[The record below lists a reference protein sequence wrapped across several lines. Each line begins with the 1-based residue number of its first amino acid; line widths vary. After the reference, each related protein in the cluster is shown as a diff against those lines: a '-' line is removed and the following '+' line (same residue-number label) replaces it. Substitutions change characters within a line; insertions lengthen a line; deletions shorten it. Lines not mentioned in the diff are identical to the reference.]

1 MSLLEQLLQI
11 SPWLTWGLPI
21 LGAILTPLFAL
32 LGKKVRDIMAPFFA
46 FLAAI
51 SALLLFIG
59 FGDGKLYLFTYPW
72 IPTLNINIVL
82 RVDPLS
88 IFMANVVAW
97 VSFLIMVYS
106 VGYMKDDPSLTRYW
120 FFMNYFIGN
129 MLLLVLSDNLLQMF
143 VAWEGVGICSYQLIG
158 FWYTDDDY
166 KTWVGDIGKK
176 ALGVETAYPPSH
188 AGIKAFIMT
197 RLGDAG
203 FLVGILTLYMATHT
217 FNLSQIESSLSS
229 ASIPTWLGSLI
240 STGFLIPSLLLLL
253 GGPIGKS
260 AQFPLHEWLPD
271 AMTGPSS
278 VSALIHA
285 ATMVKAGVFFIA
297 RFSPLVFMIYE
308 KAGPQM
314 LVFFETVAWIGVV
327 TAFIA
332 ATQAMVSTEVKK
344 VMAYSTVSQIGYMM
358 LALGVAG
365 LMTNFVMGYFAGLF
379 HLMSH
384 AIFKASLF
392 LASGA
397 LIHATETRY
406 MTEMG
411 GLKDKMKITFI
422 SMLIAGLSLMGM
434 PPLSGFWSKDAIF
447 IATLEAGQPIMFI
460 LAAITAILTAFYTLR
475 MIGIIFY
482 GPAKSYDGAGHA
494 SHHNASIEHH
504 HEIHEAPKVMWIPYM
519 TLALAS
525 LIIGLLSLI
534 PNINFEVQLEEFLSK
549 SISFAHTIEEVN
561 PVYEIYALTST
572 VVALAIGGLTSY
584 YIYIKGVNKILLTTN
599 PIYRGIQTFLY
610 NRWYINAIY
619 YKVFRN
625 GIFWLSRNIYK
636 WFDKLVIDGFYNT
649 VMPIGTLIAAYGVN
663 RWFENAV
670 IDRINNVVASA
681 GSWISKSLRE
691 HTETGAIQKYLALF
705 IVGFSLIALFI
716 LLR

>member
-1 MSLLEQLLQI
+1 MSLLEQLYQL

-21 LGAILTPLFAL
+21 LGAILTPVFTLF
-32 LGKKVRDIMAPFFA
+32 GKKVRDIMAPFFA
-46 FLAAI
+46 LLAAL
-51 SALLLFIG
+51 SALLLFIR
-59 FGDGKLYLFTYPW
+59 FGDGSRHLFTYPW
-72 IPTLNINIVL
+72 IPTLGINIVL
-82 RVDPLS
+82 RVDALS

-106 VGYMKDDPSLTRYW
+106 IGYMKDDPSLTRYW

-143 VAWEGVGICSYQLIG
+143 IAWEGVGICSYQLIG
-158 FWYTDDDY
+158 FWYTDDNY
-166 KTWVGDIGKK
+166 ETWVGDIGKK
-176 ALGVETAYPPSH
+176 VLGIDTAYPPSH
-188 AGIKAFIMT
+188 SGMKAFIMT

-217 FNLSQIESSLSS
+217 FNLSQIEDSLTSV
-229 ASIPTWLGSLI
+229 PTWLGTLA

-308 KAGPQM
+308 KTGPQM
-314 LVFFETVAWIGVV
+314 LIFFETVAWIGVI

-344 VMAYSTVSQIGYMM
+344 VLAYSTVSQIGYMM

-384 AIFKASLF
+384 AIFKASMF

-397 LIHATETRY
+397 LIHATGTRY

-411 GLKDKMKITFI
+411 GLKNKMKITFI
-422 SMLIAGLSLMGM
+422 AMLIAGLSLMGV
-434 PPLSGFWSKDAIF
+434 PPLSGFWSKDAVL
-447 IATLEAGQPIMFI
+447 IATLSAEQPLMFI
-460 LAAITAILTAFYTLR
+460 LATITAMLTVFYTLR

-482 GPAKSYDGAGHA
+482 GKSKDHTNE
-494 SHHNASIEHH
+494 SHIEHH
-504 HEIHEAPKVMWIPYM
+504 HEVHEAPKVMWIPYM

-525 LIIGLLSLI
+525 LVIGILPLI
-534 PNINFEVQLEEFLSK
+534 PNINFETQLEDFLSR
-549 SISFAHTIEEVN
+549 SLSFAHVVEEVN
-561 PVYEIYALTST
+561 PMYEIYALLATAT
-572 VVALAIGGLTSY
+572 ALTIGGLSSY
-584 YIYIKGVNKILLTTN
+584 YIYIKGMNRILFTSN
-599 PIYRGIQTFLY
+599 PIYRGLQTFFY

-619 YKVFRN
+619 YRIFVN
-625 GIFWLSRNIYK
+625 GCLWLSRNIYK
-636 WFDKLVIDGFYNT
+636 WFDRLVIDGIYNT
-649 VMPIGTLIAAYGVN
+649 LMPTGTLIVAYGLH
-663 RWFENAV
+663 RWFEKAV
-670 IDRINNVVASA
+670 IDRINDVVSKG
-681 GSWISKSLRE
+681 GSWLSRTLRE
-691 HTETGAIQKYLALF
+691 SYETGAIQQYLALF
-705 IVGFSLIALFI
+705 IIGFSLIALFI
-716 LLR
+716 LMR

>member
-1 MSLLEQLLQI
+1 MSFLEQLFQL

-32 LGKKVRDIMAPFFA
+32 FGKKVRDIMAPFFA
-46 FLAAI
+46 LLAAL
-51 SALLLFIG
+51 SALLLFLG
-59 FGDGKLYLFTYPW
+59 FGDGARHLFTYPW
-72 IPTLNINIVL
+72 IPTLNINIVI

-88 IFMANVVAW
+88 IFMANIVAW

-106 VGYMKDDPSLTRYW
+106 IGYMKDDPSLTRYW

-143 VAWEGVGICSYQLIG
+143 IAWEGVGICSYQLIG

-166 KTWVGDIGKK
+166 EKWVGDIGKK
-176 ALGVETAYPPSH
+176 ALGIDTAYSPSH
-188 AGIKAFIMT
+188 SGMKAFIMT

-217 FNLSQIESSLSS
+217 FNLSQIEDSLSS
-229 ASIPTWLGSLI
+229 MPTWLGTLA
-240 STGFLIPSLLLLL
+240 STGLLIPSLLLLL

-308 KAGPQM
+308 KTGPQM
-314 LVFFETVAWIGVV
+314 LIFFETIAWIGVI
-327 TAFIA
+327 TAFLA

-344 VMAYSTVSQIGYMM
+344 VLAYSTVSQIGYMM

-365 LMTNFVMGYFAGLF
+365 LMTNFIMGYFAGLF

-397 LIHATETRY
+397 LIHATGTRY

-422 SMLIAGLSLMGM
+422 AMLIAGLSLMGV
-434 PPLSGFWSKDAIF
+434 PPLSGFWSKDAVL
-447 IATLEAGQPIMFI
+447 IATLSAEQPIMFI
-460 LAAITAILTAFYTLR
+460 LATITAILTVFYTLR

-482 GPAKSYDGAGHA
+482 GKPK
-494 SHHNASIEHH
+494 NNSIEEHHSINH
-504 HEIHEAPKVMWIPYM
+504 HEIHEAPKVMWIPYL

-525 LIIGLLSLI
+525 LVIGILPLI
-534 PNINFEVQLEEFLSK
+534 PNINFEIQLEDFLSR
-549 SISFAHTIEEVN
+549 SLSFTHMIEEIN
-561 PVYEIYALTST
+561 LTYELYGLLATATALT
-572 VVALAIGGLTSY
+572 IGGLSSY
-584 YIYIKGVNKILLTTN
+584 YLYIKGSNRILFTNN
-599 PIYRGIQTFLY
+599 PIYRNLQTFLY

-619 YKVFRN
+619 YKIFVN
-625 GIFWLSRNIYK
+625 GGLWLSRNVYK
-636 WFDKLVIDGFYNT
+636 WFDNLIVDGVYNT
-649 VMPIGTLIAAYGVN
+649 LMPTGTLIIAYGVN

-670 IDRINNVVASA
+670 IDKINDVVAKS
-681 GSWISKSLRE
+681 GSWLSRTLRE
-691 HTETGAIQKYLALF
+691 SYETGAIQQYLALF
-705 IVGFSLIALFI
+705 IIGFSLLALFI
-716 LLR
+716 LMR

>member
-1 MSLLEQLLQI
+1 MSLLEQLFQI
-11 SPWLTWGLPI
+11 SPWLTWGLPV
-21 LGAILTPLFAL
+21 LGALLTPLFAL
-32 LGKKVRDIMAPFFA
+32 LGKRIRDLMAPFFS

-51 SALLLFIG
+51 SAVLLFIG
-59 FGDGKLYLFTYPW
+59 FGDGQRHLFEYPW
-72 IPTLNINIVL
+72 IPTLGINITL
-82 RVDPLS
+82 RADPLS

-143 VAWEGVGICSYQLIG
+143 IAWEGVGICSYQLIG
-158 FWYTDDDY
+158 FWYTDEDY

-176 ALGVETAYPPSH
+176 ALGVDTAYSPSH
-188 AGIKAFIMT
+188 SGIKAFIMT

-217 FNLSQIESSLSS
+217 FNLSQIEDSLSTS
-229 ASIPTWLGSLI
+229 SMPTWLGTLV
-240 STGFLIPSLLLLL
+240 STGLLIPSLLLLL

-297 RFSPLVFMIYE
+297 RFSPLVFMIY
-308 KAGPQM
+308 KITGPQM
-314 LVFFETVAWIGVV
+314 LIFFETIAWIGVI

-332 ATQAMVSTEVKK
+332 ATQAMVATEVKK
-344 VMAYSTVSQIGYMM
+344 VLAYSTVSQIGYMM

-411 GLKDKMKITFI
+411 GLKNKMKITYFA
-422 SMLIAGLSLMGM
+422 MLIAGLSLMGM
-434 PPLSGFWSKDAIF
+434 PPLSGFWSKDAIL
-447 IATLEAGQPIMFI
+447 IATLEAEQPIMFV
-460 LAAITAILTAFYTLR
+460 LASITAILTAFYTLR
-475 MIGIIFY
+475 MIGVIFY
-482 GPAKSYDGAGHA
+482 GTPRSYDGGNHS
-494 SHHNASIEHH
+494 SHIFKEH

-519 TLALAS
+519 TLAIAS
-525 LIIGLLSLI
+525 LVIGLLPLV
-534 PNINFEVQLEEFLSK
+534 PGVNFETQLEDFLSK
-549 SISFAHTIEEVN
+549 SISFTHIIGETN
-561 PVYEIYALTST
+561 PAYEIYALATT
-572 VVALAIGGLTSY
+572 ATALVVGGLTSY
-584 YIYIKGVNKILLTTN
+584 YIYIKGVNKILLTN
-599 PIYRGIQTFLY
+599 NLIYRNIQTFLY

-619 YKVFRN
+619 YRIFVN
-625 GIFWLSRNIYK
+625 GILWLSRNIYK

-649 VMPIGTLIAAYGVN
+649 VMPIGTLIIAYGVN

-670 IDRINNVVASA
+670 IDKINDVVAKT
-681 GSWISKSLRE
+681 GSWFSKSLRE
-691 HTETGAIQKYLALF
+691 SYETGAIQQYLALF
-705 IVGFSLIALFI
+705 IIGFSMIALFI

>member
-1 MSLLEQLLQI
+1 MSLLEELLQA
-11 SPWLTWGLPI
+11 SPWLTWGLPM

-51 SALLLFIG
+51 SAVLLFIG
-59 FGDGKLYLFTYPW
+59 FGDGERHLFTYPW
-72 IPTLNINIVL
+72 IPTLNINVVL

-97 VSFLIMVYS
+97 ISFLIMVYS
-106 VGYMKDDPSLTRYW
+106 IGYMKDDPSLTRYW

-129 MLLLVLSDNLLQMF
+129 MLLLVLSDNLLQLF
-143 VAWEGVGICSYQLIG
+143 IAWEGVGICSYQLIG

-176 ALGVETAYPPSH
+176 ALGVDTAYSPSH
-188 AGIKAFIMT
+188 SGIKAFIMT

-203 FLVGILTLYMATHT
+203 FLVGILTLYMVTHT
-217 FNLSQIESSLSS
+217 FNLSQIEDSLSS
-229 ASIPTWLGSLI
+229 SSIPTWLGTLI
-240 STGFLIPSLLLLL
+240 STGLLVPSLLLLL

-285 ATMVKAGVFFIA
+285 ATMVKAGVFFVA

-314 LVFFETVAWIGVV
+314 LIFFETVAWIGVL

-344 VMAYSTVSQIGYMM
+344 VLAYSTVSQIGYMM

-365 LMTNFVMGYFAGLF
+365 LMTNFIMGYFAGLF

-411 GLKDKMKITFI
+411 GLKNKMKITFI
-422 SMLIAGLSLMGM
+422 SMLIAGLSLIGM

-447 IATLEAGQPIMFI
+447 IATLEAGQPIMYI
-460 LAAITAILTAFYTLR
+460 LAVITAILTAFYTLR
-475 MIGIIFY
+475 MIGIIFF
-482 GPAKSYDGAGHA
+482 GPTKSYDGGGDS
-494 SHHNASIEHH
+494 SHHHTSAEGH
-504 HEIHEAPKVMWIPYM
+504 HEVHEAPKVMWVPYM
-519 TLALAS
+519 TLSLAS
-525 LIIGLLSLI
+525 LIIGLLPLI
-534 PNINFEVQLEEFLSK
+534 PGINFEIQLEEFLSR
-549 SISFAHTIEEVN
+549 SISFVHVIEEIS
-561 PVYEIYALTST
+561 PIHEIYALTGT
-572 VVALAIGGLTSY
+572 ALALILGGLTSY
-584 YIYIKGVNKILLTTN
+584 YIYIKGVSKILSTTN
-599 PIYRGIQTFLY
+599 PLYRGIQAFLY

-619 YKVFRN
+619 YRIFVN

-636 WFDKLVIDGFYNT
+636 WFDRFVIDGFYNT
-649 VMPIGTLIAAYGVN
+649 VMPIGTLMVANGVN
-663 RWFENAV
+663 RWFEKAV
-670 IDRINNVVASA
+670 IDKINDVVAGA
-681 GSWISKSLRE
+681 GSWLSKSLRE
-691 HTETGAIQKYLALF
+691 STETGAIQKYLALF
-705 IVGFSLIALFI
+705 IIGFSLIALFI